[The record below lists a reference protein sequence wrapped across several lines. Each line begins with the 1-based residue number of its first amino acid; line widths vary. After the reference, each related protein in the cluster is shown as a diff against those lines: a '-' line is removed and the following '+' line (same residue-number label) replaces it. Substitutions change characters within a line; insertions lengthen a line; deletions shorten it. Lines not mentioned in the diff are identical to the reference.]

1 MTRGCKSQAGHAS
14 SASIPQTLPISQ
26 VELSSC
32 GMRLD
37 AGGGRV
43 QEGPST
49 NAGVPEESAQTAS
62 QITKGEARE
71 LISKSL
77 PVPDDVLRSSSAS
90 LYQVA
95 TKHRQQRQAVSP
107 LDTLPLC
114 GVPPPVCPVV
124 RLHMADASGELL
136 ALHLPCGKTRCS
148 RDRLTGLLASLLLW
162 CVALCRTAA
171 LYAYWLEKRLHDAC
185 FILSSRL
192 APYSTLYTVSALY
205 LTAYVSGG

>member
-1 MTRGCKSQAGHAS
+1 M
-14 SASIPQTLPISQ
+14 
-26 VELSSC
+26 
-32 GMRLD
+32 
-37 AGGGRV
+37 

-114 GVPPPVCPVV
+114 GVPPPVCPVN
-124 RLHMADASGELL
+124 RLHMADAGGELL
-136 ALHLPCGKTRCS
+136 AVLPALWQNEMQQRQT
-148 RDRLTGLLASLLLW
+148 DRFACQLASLVCGPLQDGCSVCLL
-162 CVALCRTAA
+162 ARKKTA
-171 LYAYWLEKRLHDAC
+171 
-185 FILSSRL
+185 
-192 APYSTLYTVSALY
+192 
-205 LTAYVSGG
+205 